1 MKALLTG
8 MTGFLL
14 IENPTGAQMD
24 QLIAEAHLHILPAFQ
39 STGVKLKLVK
49 SLFQGRFVLTNPQM
63 VEGTGL
69 DDVCISFRKPAELFQ
84 RIKDLRNKP
93 FTQAEIERRKSL
105 LSGFNDHL
113 SASAIQK
120 VMFSGKSNSLSTD

>member
-1 MKALLTG
+1 LAGLA
-8 MTGFLL
+8 GFQL
-14 IENPTGAQMD
+14 IENPTGSQMD

-69 DDVCISFRKPAELFQ
+69 DDVCISFRKPADLIQ
-84 RIKDLRNKP
+84 LIKELRNKP
-93 FTQAEIERRKSL
+93 FTQTEIDRRKNL
-105 LSGFNDHL
+105 LAGFNDHL
-113 SASAIQK
+113 GAAVIQK
-120 VMFSGKSNSLSTD
+120 VMFPD

>member
-1 MKALLTG
+1 MKAMLAGLA
-8 MTGFLL
+8 GFQL
-14 IENPTGAQMD
+14 IENPTGSHMD

-69 DDVCISFRKPAELFQ
+69 DDVCISFRKPAELLE
-84 RIKDLRNKP
+84 RIRELRNKP
-93 FTQAEIERRKSL
+93 FSQAEIDRRKNL
-105 LSGFNDHL
+105 LGGFNDHL
-113 SASAIQK
+113 SASSILK
-120 VMFSGKSNSLSTD
+120 IMFPHQED